1 MRRGPQPAAAKAKA
15 KAKMKAKVWGRGD
28 AVLGAGEAQAPG
40 KTGGVGVRDQFG
52 VANGDW
58 REAELAGKHRWLL
71 GSLLLPSRLVAAQ
84 WAAIRADH
92 GFTT

>member
-1 MRRGPQPAAAKAKA
+1 
-15 KAKMKAKVWGRGD
+15 MKAKVWGRGD

-40 KTGGVGVRDQFG
+40 QPDGVGVRDQLG
-52 VANGDW
+52 VADGDW
-58 REAELAGKHRWLL
+58 LGAELAGEHRWLL